1 MDPIDV
7 ILGAKMGAASAEG
20 KYKEVFVA
28 ATGTV
33 GEITLGTNWTTSE
46 PHMIPV
52 TVSDYTV
59 TSKTMISVLPDASVI
74 TQMKHDGTT
83 TIYISNTDGM
93 VTAYAIGLA
102 PTVSLTLPVLFT
114 EVD

>member
-20 KYKEVFVA
+20 KYKDVFIA
-28 ATGTV
+28 STGTV
-33 GEITLGTNWTTSE
+33 GEITLGTGWSAAD
-46 PHMIPV
+46 PHTIAV

-59 TSKTMISVLPDASVI
+59 TSKTMISVLPDSSVI

-83 TIYISNTDGM
+83 TIYISNTNGT

-102 PTVSLTLPVLFT
+102 PTVSLTLPVLYT